1 MRGSILGARIRERR
15 RHLGITQAELARRV
29 GISASYLNLIEH
41 NKRAIAGALLRTT
54 AHALDLELEDLD
66 GAAER
71 RLLTMLE
78 ELGNTPTLAALGVE
92 VQNTGELIGRF
103 PGWAAAVAALAKAE
117 RDARDTARAL
127 ADRLTH
133 DPFLGNN
140 VHRMLT
146 QVAAIRSAAEILVEH
161 PDIGDADRRRFHQM
175 VHDQSHVL
183 TEVGEALAAYFDKA
197 DESERVLTPTDEVE
211 TWFEVRDNR
220 FDELEAA
227 ALSLTRELEPQASA
241 QSRHQRAFEMA
252 ESRIGPR
259 IDRIIAAQTHV
270 HTARA
275 RAQARDALL
284 AYTAGALLVPM
295 QTFEPLAQTLRFDIE
310 ALADAFSV
318 DVDIVCQRLTA
329 MPAGE
334 GLPRFGYFCANAAGT
349 VTQMRSLPG
358 LSVPRY
364 ASACPLWVLYRA
376 QQTPQ
381 TVLRQRVGFP
391 SGARYVFVARARST
405 GATGFGKP
413 RHYLTD
419 MLTMSEADAAL
430 TAYAP
435 DEAVPVEPVG
445 GACRSCARH
454 ACEHRVADP
463 LTG

>member
-1 MRGSILGARIRERR
+1 MKGSILGARIRERR
-15 RHLGITQAELARRV
+15 RQLGITQAELARRV

-41 NKRAIAGALLRTT
+41 NKRAIAGALLRRT
-54 AHALDLELEDLD
+54 AAALELELEELD

-71 RLLTMLE
+71 RLLATLE
-78 ELGNTPTLAALGVE
+78 DLGNGPTLQPLGVE
-92 VQNTGELIGRF
+92 VQAVGELIGRF
-103 PGWAAAVAALAKAE
+103 PGWSMAVAALAKGE

-161 PDIGDADRRRFHQM
+161 PDIGEADRQRFHQM
-175 VHDQSHVL
+175 VHDQSHEL
-183 TEVGEALAAYFDKA
+183 TGVGEALAAYFDKV

-211 TWFEVRDNR
+211 TWFEVRENR
-220 FDELEAA
+220 FDELEAL
-227 ALSLTRELEPQASA
+227 ALSVAREIEPHVTA
-241 QSRHQRAFEMA
+241 QPRHQRVLELA
-252 ESRIGPR
+252 EARMGAR
-259 IDRIIAAQTHV
+259 IDRIIATQTHV
-270 HTARA
+270 RTARA

-284 AYTAGALLVPM
+284 SYAVGALLVPM
-295 QTFEPLAQTLRFDIE
+295 RAFEPLAQTLGFDVE
-310 ALADAFSV
+310 SLADAFGVGV
-318 DVDIVCQRLTA
+318 DVVCQRLTA
-329 MPAGE
+329 MPSGQ

-358 LSVPRY
+358 LAVPRY

-381 TVLRQRVGFP
+381 TALRQRVGFP
-391 SGARYVFVARARST
+391 SGARYVFVARARSK

-419 MLTMSEADAAL
+419 MLTMSEDDAAL

-435 DEAVPVEPVG
+435 NDAVPIELVG
-445 GACRSCARH
+445 GGCRSCARH